1 MFGKG
6 QSLGYGFVK
15 YKTAEAAETAIATF
29 NGLRIQNKVL
39 KVCNSS
45 SSRHKS
51 YRSYFGRS
59 LFVVVAL
66 LFISLYH
73 HRSLS
78 MSISVLF
85 LFVKYVVFISAKPSP
100 VLVYDST
107 VEVAIDFFFRV

>member
-51 YRSYFGRS
+51 YRSYFGRIRRCGIA
-59 LFVVVAL
+59 FHIIV
-66 LFISLYH
+66 
-73 HRSLS
+73 
-78 MSISVLF
+78 
-85 LFVKYVVFISAKPSP
+85 SP
-100 VLVYDST
+100 P
-107 VEVAIDFFFRV
+107 